1 VRGATTRRWVAGTAL
16 LAVRLAPQLRVVDD
30 AVGGHERSRLGH
42 QLADLATTVGAVVDV
57 AAVGHL
63 AVRHVVGGVQDELVP
78 GHVHD
83 VGRAVAAAR
92 VVGDG
97 VDVAQHV
104 VDGSVGRH
112 RVHAVLVHESPH
124 ELTTKVVV
132 DGDDVGVHWI
142 APFMV

>member
-1 VRGATTRRWVAGTAL
+1 M
-16 LAVRLAPQLRVVDD
+16 DD
-30 AVGGHERSRLGH
+30 AVGGHELGRLRH
-42 QLADLATTVGAVVDV
+42 ELADLTLAVRTVVDV

-78 GHVHD
+78 GDVHD
-83 VGRAVAAAR
+83 LGRAETAAR

-104 VDGSVGRH
+104 VDGSRSRLVG
-112 RVHAVLVHESPH
+112 HAVLVHESPR

-132 DGDDVGVHWI
+132 DGDDVGVHWWLLSGSRL
-142 APFMV
+142 PVGRYSST